1 MKKIILTFRPRDP
14 RKLKKKCF
22 VCVEIFFSK
31 AKRELFLDK
40 LFLARDNLGQT
51 KKINVLGS
59 RRKRRNR
66 LFFPQ
71 KIKPPPRSATF
82 RPRPD
87 PTRRKAESPSLTP
100 QGIRFLGR
108 LRPDL
113 TPRDRRSERLYVN
126 TARFRSPGQLNTR
139 KKKNALRN
147 EPSPARKSRGG
158 KK

>member
-1 MKKIILTFRPRDP
+1 MWKFSFRKRSANCFWTNCFWLGVRIVSGSRQSRSDKKKLTFSGLDENGETDFFF
-14 RKLKKKCF
+14 RK
-22 VCVEIFFSK
+22 
-31 AKRELFLDK
+31 K
-40 LFLARDNLGQT
+40 LNL
-51 KKINVLGS
+51 
-59 RRKRRNR
+59 
-66 LFFPQ
+66 
-71 KIKPPPRSATF
+71 PPSSATF

>member
-1 MKKIILTFRPRDP
+1 M
-14 RKLKKKCF
+14 
-22 VCVEIFFSK
+22 EIFFSK
-31 AKRELFLDK
+31 AKRELFLDNQTNCFWLGVQIVSGSEFELTISVRQKK
-40 LFLARDNLGQT
+40 LTFSGLDENGET
-51 KKINVLGS
+51 DF
-59 RRKRRNR
+59 
-66 LFFPQ
+66 FFPQ